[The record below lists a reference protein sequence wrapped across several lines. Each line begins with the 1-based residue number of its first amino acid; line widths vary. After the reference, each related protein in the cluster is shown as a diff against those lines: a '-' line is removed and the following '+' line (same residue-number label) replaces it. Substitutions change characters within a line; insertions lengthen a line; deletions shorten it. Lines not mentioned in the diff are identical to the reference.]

1 MTENRLSLLTVHCSL
16 LTKKNLLAFS
26 AGIDS
31 SALFF
36 LLIESNIKFDIA
48 IVDYGVREQSKE
60 EVLHAQ
66 SLAKEYNLKCHTANA
81 PQFTSHFEENA
92 RKFRYDFF
100 ESLIHTYGYENL
112 LTAHQ
117 LNDRL
122 EWMLM
127 RLAKGA
133 GVVEMTG
140 MEAVTPKENY
150 TLLRPL
156 LGYSKAELLAYLEAN
171 NHPYFVDESNSD
183 EHFERNRFRK
193 HFSDPLIDKY
203 TEGIKRSFDY
213 LEADR
218 EELLSGYE
226 IVFEH
231 KDLRLLKLYSPAAK
245 TRAVDR
251 TLKALGYLLSASQR
265 QEIAQSNSLV
275 VGRKWAIAHTGTY
288 VFISP
293 YRTANMP
300 KAFKEKCRV
309 LNIPSKIR
317 PYLFEEGID
326 LETIRRHVLFGKE
339 RIVNSE

>member
-1 MTENRLSLLTVHCSL
+1 MLSLLPPTSYL
-16 LTKKNLLAFS
+16 LPGRKNLLAFS

-36 LLIESNIKFDIA
+36 LLIENNIKFDIA
-48 IVDYGVREQSKE
+48 IVDYGLREQSKE
-60 EVLHAQ
+60 EVAHAR
-66 SLAKEYNLKCHTANA
+66 SLARQYNLVCHTVTA
-81 PQFTSHFEENA
+81 PQFTSHFEANA

-100 ESLIHTYGYENL
+100 ESLIQTHGYDNL

-133 GVVEMTG
+133 GLVEMTG
-140 MEAVTPKENY
+140 LEAVTQREGY

-171 NHPYFVDESNSD
+171 NRPYFVDESNSD
-183 EHFERNRFRK
+183 ERYERNSFRK
-193 HFSDPLIDKY
+193 HFSDPLIDTY

-218 EELLSGYE
+218 EALLSGYE
-226 IVFEH
+226 TLFLE
-231 KDLRLLKLYSPAAK
+231 KELRVLKLHDTAAK

-265 QEIAQSNSLV
+265 QEIAQSDSLV
-275 VGRKWAIAHTGTY
+275 VGRKWAVAHSDIYIFIA
-288 VFISP
+288 P
-293 YRTANMP
+293 YRTADMP

-309 LNIPSKIR
+309 LKIPSKIR

-326 LETIRRHVLFGKE
+326 PETILVK
-339 RIVNSE
+339 SEE